1 MCLLLQNCFMHLICL
16 TRELAWAIWI
26 TANDA
31 VTTNTQISV
40 LAFPCLFILLISE
53 PKVQYL
59 QFYMVIHS
67 MIRMQLGCDLF
78 I

>member
-16 TRELAWAIWI
+16 TQELAWAIGI

-40 LAFPCLFILLISE
+40 LAFPGLFILLIAE
-53 PKVQYL
+53 PKVQHFQL
-59 QFYMVIHS
+59 YMVIDS
-67 MIRMQLGCDLF
+67 IIRMQLGCDLL